1 MNIDVTRIFKENLR
15 AEEDIIINQGG
26 SRCFAPTQRVLTK
39 KGVKEIQSLSE
50 GEMVLT
56 LNEYTQEKEWKPIN
70 EVFVMQNSKP
80 SVRVNMADG
89 TTIEATEDHEIYFQG
104 GWFSLKHIVSLWYGR
119 NLEEDT

>member
-1 MNIDVTRIFKENLR
+1 MKIDVTRIFKENLR

-26 SRCFAPTQRVLTK
+26 SRCFAPAQMVLTK

-56 LNEYTQEKEWKPIN
+56 LNESTQENEWKPIN

-80 SVRVNMADG
+80 SIKLTMKDG
-89 TTIEATEDHEIYFQG
+89 STVEATEDHEIYFQG
-104 GWFSLKHIVSLWYGR
+104 GWFSLKHIVSLWHGR